1 MTEPPPSR
9 RSSQR
14 AAVADALENVDG
26 FRSAQELHNELRRSG
41 QRVGLATVYR
51 ALQSF
56 VASGEVDSVLNEDG
70 EAIYRRCD
78 SEAHHHH
85 LVCRSCGLSIELP
98 SDEVEK
104 WATKLARR
112 HRFTS
117 VVHVAELFGLC
128 RACSR

>member
-1 MTEPPPSR
+1 
-9 RSSQR
+9 
-14 AAVADALENVDG
+14 
-26 FRSAQELHNELRRSG
+26 
-41 QRVGLATVYR
+41 VGLATVYR
-51 ALQSF
+51 ALQAF
-56 VASGEVDSVLNEDG
+56 VASGEVDVVLNEEG

-78 SEAHHHH
+78 SDGHHHH
-85 LVCRSCGLSIELP
+85 LVCRSCGLSVELP
-98 SDEVEK
+98 SEEVET

>member
-1 MTEPPPSR
+1 MTGERTR
-9 RSSQR
+9 RTTQR
-14 AAVADALENVDG
+14 AAVAEALELADG
-26 FRSAQELHNELRRSG
+26 FRSAQELHDELRRSG

-51 ALQSF
+51 AVQSF
-56 VASGEVDSVLNEDG
+56 VASGEVDVVLNEDG

-78 SEAHHHH
+78 TDGHHHH
-85 LVCRSCGLSIELP
+85 LVCRSCGLSVELP
-98 SDEVEK
+98 SEEIEA

-128 RACSR
+128 RSCSG